1 MHTPSEIFALAQETL
16 ALVKAKVLSSQ
27 DILPKDIFP
36 FHDPRHEPL
45 YHLAFGKKFKQV
57 QKQQQLL
64 SKAREFFHPLAKK
77 HLRHSFISSA
87 CIAISEF
94 GVGEC
99 QEASTLA
106 YWYLLQRGYKNV
118 SIIGIE
124 SPPNPLERNN
134 RQNVHCF
141 LLLNCPKDPVK
152 LGELTHLNDL
162 PPHYLILDPFL
173 NTITQA
179 KNFLEEQKKY
189 ITVLNFQTIVAVQDL
204 HAVRT
209 DIIREIKTNVS
220 ILLEQAAILGF
231 HPKFNPSTLKPCH
244 ETMLIKA
251 LNDHSGLRFDWGHQ
265 DYLIDAY
272 APLHNDEDIKKA
284 KTIQQTLGHGKIRY
298 LHDQGFFVLRHLN
311 KGQTAKDIEG
321 AYGKPRV

>member
-1 MHTPSEIFALAQETL
+1 MLTQTELFALGQQILTR
-16 ALVKAKVLSSQ
+16 VKAKLLSSQ

-36 FHDPRHEPL
+36 FHDPSLEPF
-45 YHLAFGKKFKQV
+45 YHLAFGKKFKQL
-57 QKQQQLL
+57 QKQQHLL
-64 SKAREFFHPLAKK
+64 SKAREIFHSLAKK
-77 HLRHSFISSA
+77 HLRHSFVSSA
-87 CIAISEF
+87 CVAISEF

-106 YWYLLQRGYKNV
+106 YWYLLQQGYKNV
-118 SIIGIE
+118 SVVAIE
-124 SPPNPLERNN
+124 SPPNPLERNH

-141 LLLNCPKDPVK
+141 LLLNVPKDPLE
-152 LGELTHLNDL
+152 LGELQHLNHL

-173 NTITQA
+173 NTLTPA

-189 ITVLNFQTIVAVQDL
+189 LQVLNFQTIAAVQDL
-204 HAVRT
+204 HEVPT
-209 DIIREIKTNVS
+209 HIIHEIKTNVS

-231 HPKFNPSTLKPCH
+231 RPKFNPSTLKPCH

-272 APLHNDEDIKKA
+272 APLHNDEDIEKA
-284 KTIQQTLGHGKIRY
+284 KSIQQTLGHGKIRY

-311 KGQTAKDIEG
+311 KGQTAKDIEV
-321 AYGKPRV
+321 AYRTPRF